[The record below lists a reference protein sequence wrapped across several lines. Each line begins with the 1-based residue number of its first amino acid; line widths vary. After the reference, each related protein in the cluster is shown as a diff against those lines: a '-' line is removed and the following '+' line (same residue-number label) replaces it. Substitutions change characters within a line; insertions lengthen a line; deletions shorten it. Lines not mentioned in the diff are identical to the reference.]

1 MSDLPPPTSQGT
13 FAKTPFAQVLVYVL
27 ERGLTG
33 TLEIVAP
40 PADTGASGARS
51 AWATILVIDGQPAK
65 ARTSEPVA
73 YLGSVLHALGYID
86 DSQLNASLRVMSEQ
100 GRLHGEILRE
110 MGAIDEAELHEGLR
124 VQLVQKLEHL
134 FTWPPETR
142 FAYYDGFD
150 ALHTYGADDLVHL
163 DPLPLV
169 WAAIRQEPP
178 WEHVHATLTRVGNGA
193 LRLSP
198 HAQLDRFDFQ
208 KDERAAADMLRE
220 RAMRVHEL
228 TACRIVGAAT
238 TQLLSYCLLITRQVD
253 LVAPADA
260 APSAGSITSSGTGTA
275 PGGQRVARV
284 QLQQVAKGG
293 GGGGVVEERAAPI
306 RTDGRAASP
315 LPSKP
320 GDAVAGSTT
329 KSGKPSLAPAH
340 EARKR
345 EIVQR
350 AATITG
356 EDYFQMLGLPRTAL
370 AEDVQNAYLQ
380 LAKIWH
386 PDRLPAFMNDV
397 KEPCATVF
405 AHLTEAQQT
414 LYDPKRRAE
423 YMTLLDE
430 GGATPDDQ
438 AQIHAVLEAA
448 TNFQKAEI
456 CLRRQ
461 DFAQAERLVRGA
473 HQAEPKQPEYLALL
487 AWLESMKPESQ
498 GTAATLACV
507 AKLDQ
512 ALLWNDKCERAYFYR
527 GMLHKRLQNV
537 NVAVRDF
544 RRAAELNPRNIDA
557 IREVRL
563 HEMRKGRGSVPPPR
577 PEAERV
583 PSQRASTRPKR
594 RDSEPSLSKLFG
606 KLFKK

>member
-1 MSDLPPPTSQGT
+1 MPAPPELPPPTSQGT
-13 FAKTPFAQVLVYVL
+13 FARTPFAQVLVYVL

-33 TLEIVAP
+33 TLEVVAP
-40 PADTGASGARS
+40 PIDGAS
-51 AWATILVIDGQPAK
+51 AWATVLVIDGEPAK

-73 YLGSVLHALGYID
+73 YLGSVLRALGFID
-86 DSQLNASLRVMSEQ
+86 DQQLNDSLRAMSEER
-100 GRLHGEILRE
+100 RLHGQILLE
-110 MGAIDEAELHEGLR
+110 MGAIDEAQLHEGLR
-124 VQLVQKLEHL
+124 AQLIHKLEHL

-163 DPLPLV
+163 DPLALV

-193 LRLSP
+193 LRLSAQ
-198 HAQLDRFDFQ
+198 AQLDRFDFL
-208 KDERAAADMLRE
+208 KDERAAVEMLRE

-228 TACRIVGAAT
+228 TACKIVGAAT

-253 LVAPADA
+253 LVAQPDA
-260 APSAGSITSSGTGTA
+260 ASAG
-275 PGGQRVARV
+275 GGAAQRVARV
-284 QLQQVAKGG
+284 QLHQVTKAS
-293 GGGGVVEERAAPI
+293 GGGVVEERAAPA
-306 RTDGRAASP
+306 RADGRNASP
-315 LPSKP
+315 VPVKP
-320 GDAVAGSTT
+320 GERATT
-329 KSGKPSLAPAH
+329 TSGRPMLAPVH

-345 EIVQR
+345 EILQR
-350 AATITG
+350 ALTIKR
-356 EDYFQMLGLPRTAL
+356 ENYFQMLGLDRSATP
-370 AEDVQNAYLQ
+370 EEVQNAYLQ
-380 LAKIWH
+380 LAKVWH
-386 PDRLPAFMNDV
+386 PDRLPLFLSDV

-414 LYDPKRRAE
+414 LSDPKRRE
-423 YMTLLDE
+423 PYMTLLTE

-438 AQIHAVLEAA
+438 AEIALVLEAA

-461 DFAQAERLVRGA
+461 DFAQAEALCRRA
-473 HQAEPKQPEYLALL
+473 HAAEPKQPEYLALL

-498 GTAATLACV
+498 GAAATLACI

-512 ALLWNDKCERAYFYR
+512 AILWNDRCERAYFYR
-527 GMLHKRLQNV
+527 GMLHKRLSNV

-544 RRAAELNPRNIDA
+544 KRAAELNPRNIDA
-557 IREVRL
+557 VREVRL
-563 HEMRKGRGSVPPPR
+563 HEMRKGRASTPPSR
-577 PEAERV
+577 PDPERV
-583 PSQRASTRPKR
+583 PPQRASQRPKR

>member
-1 MSDLPPPTSQGT
+1 MTQVSDLPPPTSQGT

-33 TLEIVAP
+33 TLEVVAP
-40 PADTGASGARS
+40 PVDAGAS

-73 YLGSVLHALGYID
+73 YLGSVMHALGYID
-86 DSQLNASLRVMSEQ
+86 DAQLNASLRTMSEQ

-110 MGAIDEAELHEGLR
+110 MGVIDEAELHEGLR

-134 FTWPPETR
+134 FTWPAETR

-253 LVAPADA
+253 LVAPAEA
-260 APSAGSITSSGTGTA
+260 APSAGSITQSGT
-275 PGGQRVARV
+275 GQRVARV
-284 QLQQVAKGG
+284 QLQQVTK
-293 GGGGVVEERAAPI
+293 GGGVVEERAAPI

-320 GDAVAGSTT
+320 ADTTAGGAT
-329 KSGKPSLAPAH
+329 KSARPSLAPAH

-345 EIVQR
+345 EIIQR
-350 AATITG
+350 AVTVTG
-356 EDYFQMLGLPRTAL
+356 EDYFQMLGLPRTAS

-386 PDRLPAFMNDV
+386 PDRLPAFMSDV

-414 LYDPKRRAE
+414 LYDPKRRAQ

-461 DFAQAERLVRGA
+461 DFAQAESLVRGA
-473 HQAEPKQPEYLALL
+473 HLAEPKQPEYLALL

-577 PEAERV
+577 PEADRV